1 MLRKS
6 IIFLAISALLTSCS
20 KKISHPSSC
29 ITPNNTQNT
38 PIATQSALSE
48 KKDTKNPD
56 TIEKERSLFGAMQYS
71 IPEGWEATTT
81 NEGSLDISTD
91 YISLING
98 DKEIEIVL
106 LMRCPAG
113 IGYDPVYEKA
123 IEDYRL
129 GTYTFTG
136 GISKNG
142 THLELM
148 ETLFQNPE
156 HGIMFVYYKNPNGVS
171 DSDSDLANLLK
182 SLEVNDCY
190 GTVTIKADK
199 INIRD
204 LESTNGNIVGTIEKG
219 STYKVYS
226 ITRNN
231 DYTWY
236 NIGELEFIADN
247 NDQWLTYTEN
257 NE

>member
-6 IIFLAISALLTSCS
+6 IIFLTISALLTGCS
-20 KKISHPSSC
+20 SNSFTSASVAKS
-29 ITPNNTQNT
+29 NN
-38 PIATQSALSE
+38 ALSVPIPTHSVEPE
-48 KKDTKNPD
+48 KMDFQNLD
-56 TIEKERSLFGAMQYS
+56 TIEKERSLFGAMRYS
-71 IPEGWEATTT
+71 IPEGWKPIT
-81 NEGSLDISTD
+81 NGEKNLDTSTD
-91 YISLING
+91 YIGLING
-98 DKEIEIVL
+98 DEIIEITL

-113 IGYDPVYEKA
+113 IGYDPVYEKV
-123 IEDYRL
+123 IEDYHL
-129 GTYTFTG
+129 GTHTFTG

-142 THLELM
+142 TYLELM

-156 HGIMFVYYKNPNGVS
+156 HGIMFVYYTNPNGVS
-171 DSDSDLANLLK
+171 DSDSDLTNLLK

-204 LESTNGNIVGTIEKG
+204 LESTNGNIVGTVEKG

-226 ITRNN
+226 ITRNS

-247 NDQWLTYTEN
+247 DGQWLTYTEN